1 MIIADFNNKVY
12 NYYNN
17 LIKARKLETKNI
29 LIDEKNYKDITI
41 YFARY
46 DHKKST
52 KTLSRMGKI
61 ENMTEKNTCR
71 LMIVRWM
78 EC

>member
-29 LIDEKNYKDITI
+29 LIDEKNHKDIAI

-61 ENMTEKNTCR
+61 EKYDKKNTC
-71 LMIVRWM
+71 
-78 EC
+78 

>member
-1 MIIADFNNKVY
+1 MRKT
-12 NYYNN
+12 
-17 LIKARKLETKNI
+17 IKTSRS
-29 LIDEKNYKDITI
+29 I

-61 ENMTEKNTCR
+61 EKYDQKKTC
-71 LMIVRWM
+71 
-78 EC
+78 